1 MSPIRATAARRAGPP
16 ALGRCY
22 LERRR
27 DSDDLAHPVVP
38 GHLGADVH
46 DQVDARR
53 HGRDDERRS
62 DVLAGQQRQDA
73 HLHHRLAGAVRVQ
86 RAHAG
91 QSGVQRDQQD
101 ERPGRREAQY
111 RRERNEARARVT
123 ELEQRVESLLYRD
136 LARIAGD
143 TLEDGW
149 DFVLF
154 MPRLADVLDDDG
166 IPDPEKIA
174 VRAEQLAEWKPG
186 LRKGARVPT
195 PSFGQAAGRQSTMTA
210 VPPGARCCAGLTEDA
225 PGRPLAGPLG
235 LYVPRTSSQQSRV

>member
-62 DVLAGQQRQDA
+62 DVLAGQQRQGA

-86 RAHAG
+86 RASCRAVRSSAGSAGRASRSARGPVPARAERGPRPGDRAGAAGREPALPRLGPDRRGHPGGRLGFRAVHAP
-91 QSGVQRDQQD
+91 
-101 ERPGRREAQY
+101 PGRRAGRRRHPRPGEDRRARGAARGVEAGSAE
-111 RRERNEARARVT
+111 RRARA
-123 ELEQRVESLLYRD
+123 D
-136 LARIAGD
+136 A
-143 TLEDGW
+143 
-149 DFVLF
+149 VL
-154 MPRLADVLDDDG
+154 R
-166 IPDPEKIA
+166 
-174 VRAEQLAEWKPG
+174 
-186 LRKGARVPT
+186 
-195 PSFGQAAGRQSTMTA
+195 AGRRTP
-210 VPPGARCCAGLTEDA
+210 VDHDGGATWGSVLRGLD
-225 PGRPLAGPLG
+225 
-235 LYVPRTSSQQSRV
+235 